1 MKYNSVNIGTV
12 CRIERKHIAPQKGTE
27 YTLYSLPAF
36 DNAMTPEVVDGEV
49 IKSGKLAVHGGM
61 ILYNKLNVKYKRVWN
76 VHETAGTNNVCSTEF
91 FPLVVNPQIME
102 QDFLY
107 YQLTSEEMTNA
118 MHGARQG
125 TSCSQ
130 QRISEDAFFSHIIS
144 CPSLGEQKRIASI
157 LSSIDGKIAINRA
170 INDNLQQQAFEIF
183 NALFPNCT
191 DGEMCVGH
199 YIIPRRGKNL
209 LTKDAVG
216 GDVPV
221 VAGGLEPS
229 TYHNVAN
236 TVPPVITISA
246 SGANAGFTRLWHIP
260 VWSSDSSY
268 IDATMTDAVYFWY
281 ALIKRRQREVFDMQ
295 TGSAQAHIYPQ
306 NIAAMPI
313 PQLDKQLVHEYSATV
328 TPLFDKIGTNIAEN
342 CRLAALRDTLL
353 PKLMSGEIDVSKVEI

>member
-1 MKYNSVNIGTV
+1 MEKTTLGRFAEIIMGQSPKSEYYNAQGVGMPFLQGNRTFGRKYPYFDTYTEKAIKVAEAGDVIMSVRAPVGDINI
-12 CRIERKHIAPQKGTE
+12 
-27 YTLYSLPAF
+27 
-36 DNAMTPEVVDGEV
+36 TPRQMCLGR
-49 IKSGKLAVHGGM
+49 G
-61 ILYNKLNVKYKRVWN
+61 
-76 VHETAGTNNVCSTEF
+76 VCSIRAR
-91 FPLVVNPQIME
+91 NGKQN
-102 QDFLY
+102 FLY
-107 YQLTSEEMTNA
+107 YLMRYKVRQLI
-118 MHGARQG
+118 ARENG
-125 TSCSQ
+125 TVFGSVNFNDISSLDIELPTDIDQ
-130 QRISEDAFFSHIIS
+130 ERIGSMLA
-144 CPSLGEQKRIASI
+144 Q
-157 LSSIDGKIAINRA
+157 IDDKIENNCA